1 MPGFGQPVAN
11 QAASRTD
18 LKSVPEG
25 NYHVTLE
32 VQGQVLRLNL
42 QVQGHNEA
50 SGVRGVSKR
59 RVHDI

>member
-1 MPGFGQPVAN
+1 MAN

>member
-25 NYHVTLE
+25 NYHATLE
-32 VQGQVLRLNL
+32 VEGQIRRLNL
-42 QVQGHNEA
+42 QVQRHHEA

-59 RVHDI
+59 RVHET